1 MSYKQRKQQG
11 YQIDIKRQSVKGPQT
26 RGVHKGY
33 PGIRVAQEAFESRS
47 QRAKTMGLLK
57 MAEIAP
63 SVSAWLKCPNRLD
76 IPGLD
81 TPNAALVFSHRTRR
95 SQAQDLARAA
105 KKKVSVEVWI
115 GDPSRFDVKG
125 VDTPRGQKPRR
136 FKPVPKAEAEKI
148 EAEKKKQGR
157 KLPTKA
163 EILERAQEIHKEKEV
178 KQGLPALSAEESELK
193 ESGEFETARIDLM
206 RGEKSKADAQIEGY
220 VHDLNSELEPMGYK
234 VVEID

>member
-1 MSYKQRKQQG
+1 M
-11 YQIDIKRQSVKGPQT
+11 D
-26 RGVHKGY
+26 
-33 PGIRVAQEAFESRS
+33 
-47 QRAKTMGLLK
+47 LLK

-76 IPGLD
+76 LPGLD
-81 TPNAALVFSHRTRR
+81 TPNAALAFSHRSKR

-105 KKKVSVEVWI
+105 KKKVPVEIWI
-115 GDPSRFDVKG
+115 GDPSKVDLKG
-125 VDTPRGQKPRR
+125 IDTPGSRKSKPRR
-136 FKPVPKAEAEKI
+136 FKPVLKAEAEKI
-148 EAEKKKQGR
+148 EAEKKKQGQ

-193 ESGEFETARIDLM
+193 ESGEFETARTDLM

>member
-1 MSYKQRKQQG
+1 M
-11 YQIDIKRQSVKGPQT
+11 
-26 RGVHKGY
+26 
-33 PGIRVAQEAFESRS
+33 
-47 QRAKTMGLLK
+47 
-57 MAEIAP
+57 
-63 SVSAWLKCPNRLD
+63 
-76 IPGLD
+76 
-81 TPNAALVFSHRTRR
+81 
-95 SQAQDLARAA
+95 
-105 KKKVSVEVWI
+105 SVEVWI

-193 ESGEFETARIDLM
+193 ESGEFETARTDLM
-206 RGEKSKADAQIEGY
+206 RGEKSKADAQIESY
-220 VHDLNSELEPMGYK
+220 VHDLNSELEPMGYR